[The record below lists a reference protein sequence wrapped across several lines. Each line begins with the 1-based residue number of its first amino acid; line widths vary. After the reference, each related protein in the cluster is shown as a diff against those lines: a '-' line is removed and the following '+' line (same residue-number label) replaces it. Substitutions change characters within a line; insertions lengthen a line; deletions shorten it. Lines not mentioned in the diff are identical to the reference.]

1 MVGSPFIFTS
11 ESEIH
16 QFDVFVLVEED
27 VLELQVTV
35 DARVFVNIGDG
46 TDKLGENLLDF
57 G

>member
-16 QFDVFVLVEED
+16 QFDVFVLVED